1 VRNAPVPGSAGPGS
15 GRAHRWRGG
24 LGYFVMGLIVLCGA
38 VWSFGALVEIGNVA
52 TTKQSLTTL
61 PVPFAGY
68 LFAGSVDLFIFY
80 GYLKCYGPAWQIALS
95 VFHILIGLATSLW
108 FQWQH
113 SKGIVDPVAVSVV
126 PALAVAVSLDTWVVS
141 QLVDWFH
148 TRNRPDWP
156 IPVPQNPAPEDV
168 PSTATPPGPVQP
180 EPVPPA
186 RPRPTQDVARTRG
199 RPVGR
204 GRPPEN
210 GTLSK
215 ADMTALDR
223 ARKDPAV
230 VEQTVA
236 RRGLDRSAVAARPE
250 RWPLPSRNG
259 DRS

>member
-1 VRNAPVPGSAGPGS
+1 
-15 GRAHRWRGG
+15 
-24 LGYFVMGLIVLCGA
+24 MGLIVLCGA

-95 VFHILIGLATSLW
+95 VFHILVGLATSLW

-141 QLVDWFH
+141 QLVEWRH

-168 PSTATPPGPVQP
+168 PPTTTPPGPVQP
-180 EPVPPA
+180 APVPPA

-204 GRPPEN
+204 GRPFTPDDHPKVRAWVDQGRTNKAEMARELGLHKRGQLDLGRYVNTYRGPVQVSQN
-210 GTLSK
+210 GSGT
-215 ADMTALDR
+215 
-223 ARKDPAV
+223 
-230 VEQTVA
+230 
-236 RRGLDRSAVAARPE
+236 
-250 RWPLPSRNG
+250 
-259 DRS
+259 